1 MSVTVDQKSLSF
13 RELGLRTVGQVLSH
27 LQRDNRLVVHM
38 LIDGLEPDLTRLSAV
53 RREVLDN
60 HELLI
65 ETADPRD
72 LATEALAEVAE
83 QLNEVDR
90 LRVDASD
97 LLRRNQPV
105 KAMEKLSGC
114 FTTWLNA
121 HESILKTAQLLRIDL
136 GTLAV
141 GEQTMLEL
149 LTEFTTQL
157 REMKRALEDRDFV
170 QLTDIL
176 SYEAD
181 RTTNQWRH
189 AIGALRQKIAA

>member
-1 MSVTVDQKSLSF
+1 MSVTVDQKQLCF

-38 LIDGLEPDLTRLSAV
+38 LIDGLEPDLSRIGTV
-53 RREVLDN
+53 RRETLDN
-60 HELLI
+60 HELFI

-72 LATEALAEVAE
+72 LAVEALAEVAE
-83 QLNEVDR
+83 QLKEVDR
-90 LRVDASD
+90 LRLDASE
-97 LLRRNQPV
+97 LLGSNQPV

-114 FTTWLNA
+114 FTTWLIA

-136 GTLAV
+136 ATLTV
-141 GEQTMLEL
+141 GDTTMMDL

-170 QLTDIL
+170 QLNDIL

-181 RTTNQWRH
+181 RTTGQWRE
-189 AIGALRQKIAA
+189 AIGALRRKIAA

>member
-1 MSVTVDQKSLSF
+1 MSVTVDQKQLCF

-38 LIDGLEPDLTRLSAV
+38 LIDGLEPDLSRLGTV
-53 RREVLDN
+53 RRETLDN
-60 HELLI
+60 HELFI

-72 LATEALAEVAE
+72 LASEALAEVAE
-83 QLNEVDR
+83 QLKEVDR
-90 LRVDASD
+90 LRLDASD

-136 GTLAV
+136 ATLNV
-141 GEQTMLEL
+141 GNATMMEL
-149 LTEFTTQL
+149 LGEFTTQL

-170 QLTDIL
+170 QLNDIL

-181 RTTNQWRH
+181 RTTGQWRQ
-189 AIGALRQKIAA
+189 AIGALREKIAA